1 MKLSNDTV
9 IISIVGL
16 LLDLLIVLTV
26 TESYSK
32 SNKGR
37 LNIIKLWFNYTLT
50 I

>member
-1 MKLSNDTV
+1 MKLNTGTV
-9 IISIVGL
+9 VIRVIGL

-37 LNIIKLWFNYTLT
+37 LNIIKL
-50 I
+50 